1 MADEKILKEEILS
14 DDELDN
20 VAGGNYIES
29 AVDAKKFKEL
39 GVKIYDDEILGVPVL
54 MHDQFEKL
62 RSTFKEYG
70 VTIKDNGGLIDK
82 NQYFIGDTE
91 VTRETAWAH
100 VESQLKK

>member
-20 VAGGNYIES
+20 VAGGTYLES
-29 AVDAKKFKEL
+29 ADDAKKFKEL
-39 GVKIYDDEILGVPVL
+39 GVKIYDAEILDVPVL

-70 VTIKDNGGLIDK
+70 VTIKDNGGFINNNK
-82 NQYFIGDTE
+82 YFIGDTE